1 MTASPASERSS
12 DVPVPPTAQPRRV
25 LVAGASGFVGR
36 RLCPALSDAGHD
48 VVAMTRHPDTYSG
61 VGEPVFGD
69 VHDAGTLT
77 AALEDVDVAYYLV
90 HSLDSPDF
98 ERLDAEAATS
108 FGQAAAKAGVERIVY
123 LGGLG
128 KEDDDLS
135 PHLRSRR
142 EVEELLGR
150 AGVPVTTLRA
160 GIVIG
165 HQGLSWEMTRQLVE
179 RLPLMVTPRWVST
192 RTQPIALNDVVR
204 YLVGVLDVEET
215 VGRPFEVGGDEVLRY
230 SDMMRRVAAVENRP
244 LFLLPVPLLSPKLSS
259 HWLSLITDV
268 DAKAGR
274 SLVDSM
280 VNEVVVEDD
289 EIHRLIPFDRLGF
302 DDAVRGALSDRG
314 SLKDPGLMGQ
324 LKGHLPMSFKHR
336 VPVRHDES
344 AAVRRHRRRV
354 VAVTSVAGAGL
365 LGVGLSTQPG
375 SRAFYATTLGVAG
388 TWLVGGLASGPLHL
402 GWIQTQNQ
410 TVRRPVLA
418 PVTTGVAAFGVF
430 YAGGLVV
437 REIPPLARYI
447 SNVLDYADAGDD
459 KLVFLTTLANGFGEE
474 VFFRGAMFAAL
485 GDSHPVATSTA
496 VYMLATVPTRNP
508 VLVFAAGAM
517 GSLWG
522 LQRQASAGLQAPV
535 ITHMTWS
542 TLMLR
547 YLPPLFRDIAA
558 GTARVDEAAGRSQRV
573 LQGVGRGLGR
583 AATRSVT
590 RRPDVRLAR
599 RAARGAGVL
608 DR

>member
-1 MTASPASERSS
+1 MSASETHS
-12 DVPVPPTAQPRRV
+12 DVTVDPSDRPRRV

-36 RLCPALSDAGHD
+36 RLCPALADAGHE
-48 VVAMTRHPDTYSG
+48 VVAMTRHPPSYEG
-61 VGEPVFGD
+61 VGRPVFGD
-69 VHDAGTLT
+69 VHDPDTLPD
-77 AALEDVDVAYYLV
+77 ALEGIDVAYYLV

-108 FGQAAAKAGVERIVY
+108 FGKAAANAGVERIVY

-192 RTQPIALNDVVR
+192 RTQPIALTDVVR

-230 SDMMRRVAAVENRP
+230 SDMMRRVAAIEHRP

-268 DAKAGR
+268 DAAAGR

-280 VNEVVVEDD
+280 VNEVVVDDD
-289 EIHRLIPFDRLGF
+289 ELHRLIPFDRRCF
-302 DDAVRGALSDRG
+302 DDAVRDALADRRG
-314 SLKDPGLMGQ
+314 EVDHGLLGR
-324 LKGHLPMSFKHR
+324 LRGRLPMSLKHR
-336 VPVRHDES
+336 VAVRHHES
-344 AAVRRHRRRV
+344 EAVVRRRRRV
-354 VAVTSVAGAGL
+354 VAATSVAGAGL
-365 LGVGLSTQPG
+365 LGVGLSTRPG
-375 SRAFYATTLGVAG
+375 STAFYGTTLGVAG
-388 TWLVGGLASGPLHL
+388 VWLVGGLASGPLHL

-410 TVRRPVLA
+410 IVRRPVLA
-418 PVTTGVAAFGVF
+418 PVATGAAAFGVF

-437 REIPPLARYI
+437 REIPPLARWI
-447 SNVLDYADAGDD
+447 SNVLSYADEGDD
-459 KLVFLTTLANGFGEE
+459 TLVYLTTLANGFGEE

-485 GDSHPVATSTA
+485 EDRRPVATSTA

-508 VLVFAAGAM
+508 VLVLAAGAM

-522 LQRQASAGLQAPV
+522 LQRRSSAGLQAPV
-535 ITHMTWS
+535 LTHLTWS

-547 YLPPLFRDIAA
+547 YLPPLFRDVADEAVAA
-558 GTARVDEAAGRSQRV
+558 GPRALPAVLRTA
-573 LQGVGRGLGR
+573 LGRG
-583 AATRSVT
+583 
-590 RRPDVRLAR
+590 RRRVV
-599 RAARGAGVL
+599 G
-608 DR
+608 